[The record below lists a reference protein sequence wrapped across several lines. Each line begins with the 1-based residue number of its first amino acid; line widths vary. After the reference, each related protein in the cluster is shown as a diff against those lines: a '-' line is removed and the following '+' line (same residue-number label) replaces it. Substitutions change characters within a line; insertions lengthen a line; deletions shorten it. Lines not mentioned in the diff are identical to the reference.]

1 MAIVKEKLKKLNNL
15 LKYTNCQSIVFI
27 DDLDRCTNEKAVDI
41 LNAVKLLLAENNFY
55 TFIAID
61 PRLIINAI
69 ENKYSNN
76 EINIVNGYEF
86 MDKIIQ
92 IPFTIP
98 KMLNKNKDDFIS
110 KLLNELIKYN
120 IASHEIN

>member
-1 MAIVKEKLKKLNNL
+1 
-15 LKYTNCQSIVFI
+15 
-27 DDLDRCTNEKAVDI
+27 
-41 LNAVKLLLAENNFY
+41 
-55 TFIAID
+55 
-61 PRLIINAI
+61 
-69 ENKYSNN
+69 
-76 EINIVNGYEF
+76 

-120 IASHEIN
+120 IASHEIELILNKIKYEEIPNEKLSVIN